1 MEDDPDAWRKPWVYD
16 VWHREYMQSQEEYE
30 RELKQR
36 RKENEQRRI
45 LRETVKETRHQEKI
59 DELGFL
65 KRNWAIWRRYK
76 GGGITLK
83 QTGDEF
89 GVGPERVRQII
100 AKLDRKVRKAL
111 NHEWNNVPDEV
122 RDGTLGVEFV
132 FRNEVT
138 FAGWNGD
145 RDRWDQVEPTENGSV
160 YWPPTPEWRTASGEQ
175 DTRPAKPR
183 KVYTYYKTI
192 IHEGVDDE

>member
-1 MEDDPDAWRKPWVYD
+1 MEDDPPWWRSTISEEELRARQRAAAAAAAAEAAERAAMLAARDKVRDAR
-16 VWHREYMQSQEEYE
+16 
-30 RELKQR
+30 LA
-36 RKENEQRRI
+36 
-45 LRETVKETRHQEKI
+45 
-59 DELGFL
+59 ELGPEG
-65 KRNWAIWRRYK
+65 RRWAIWRRYK

-83 QTGDEF
+83 QTGEEF

-111 NHEWNNVPDEV
+111 NHEWNNVPDDV
-122 RDGTLGVEFV
+122 RDATLGVEFV

-138 FAGWNGD
+138 FTGWNGD
-145 RDRWDQVEPTENGSV
+145 RDRWDQVEPTENGSA

-175 DTRPAKPR
+175 DTKPAKPR

-192 IHEGVDDE
+192 IHEGADDE